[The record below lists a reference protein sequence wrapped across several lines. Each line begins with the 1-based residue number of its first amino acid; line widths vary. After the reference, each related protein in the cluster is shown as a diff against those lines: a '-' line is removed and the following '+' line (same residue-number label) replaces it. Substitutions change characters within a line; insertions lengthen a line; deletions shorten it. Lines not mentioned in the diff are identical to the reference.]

1 MAERTPRLDLPWL
14 MPAQAQ
20 KHVTVN
26 EALARLDI
34 LVQAA
39 VLSRVLGAQPDTPSE
54 GEGYIL
60 PSSVTGADWAGAP
73 EGVLMVFHEGVWTAI
88 PPWPGMSVYVRD
100 EGCTLIHDGVS
111 WRQASD
117 QIRQLQ
123 GLEQLGVGASADS
136 HNRLTVKSP
145 GVLLSAE
152 DGGSGDM
159 RLVLNKAALANTAS
173 LVFQSGW
180 SRTRRVW
187 PGRRGR
193 FLGQGLRRW
202 RLMAR
207 GDTGQSCGGAG
218 HPDRALRAIGT
229 VLRSRARTRRQS
241 ATAAGQ
247 AGQMWLGRGLSLCVR
262 CDRSMAP
269 RRVRELVAQKNQRSA
284 ASASTACAPGDARV
298 RS

>member
-73 EGVLMVFHEGVWTAI
+73 EGVLIVFHEGVWTAI

-100 EGCTLIHDGVS
+100 EACTLIHDGVS

-159 RLVLNKAALANTAS
+159 RLVLNKAALANTTS

-180 SRTRRVW
+180 SGRAEFGLAGEDAFSVKVSEDGASWLEAIRVN
-187 PGRRGR
+187 PVE
-193 FLGQGLRRW
+193 GLVTLTGLCVQSD
-202 RLMAR
+202 RLQVSGSHTPA
-207 GDTGQSCGGAG
+207 
-218 HPDRALRAIGT
+218 
-229 VLRSRARTRRQS
+229 S

-247 AGQMWLGRGLSLCVR
+247 AGQMCWDGGYLYVCVAT
-262 CDRSMAP
+262 DQW
-269 RRVRELVAQKNQRSA
+269 RRA
-284 ASASTACAPGDARV
+284 ALESW
-298 RS
+298 